1 MARRN
6 YPFFTDEDV
15 LDASEIA
22 PIDDVTAGTVTAS
35 KAVIVGTNKNID
47 TLVIADSGLKLG
59 SGAGTAV
66 TATAAELN
74 TLASVVAGTV
84 TASKALVVGANKN
97 LDTLSIADSGLKLGT
112 GAGTAVTATAAQL
125 NVLAGVTAGTG
136 LASKAIVL
144 DANGK
149 WTYGTTATPISSATA
164 SSEFFA
170 WRTACSATSG
180 NSYGTRFNHKITG
193 AGGSGAAIRGYGFAY
208 GVAAANVYGGEFTA
222 EENSTGGI
230 TGELAAIRAVA
241 SLQNTTETGTVQ
253 VLKLE
258 YDVKTGADAT
268 AVTNSF
274 ITVSNGGEGTGCN
287 ALLNIQVAKG
297 TNSATTLSSSNH
309 DAPTAD
315 TMVRIIINGTPHWL
329 LATTHAP
336 ADS

>member
-47 TLVIADSGLKLG
+47 TIVIADG
-59 SGAGTAV
+59 
-66 TATAAELN
+66 
-74 TLASVVAGTV
+74 
-84 TASKALVVGANKN
+84 
-97 LDTLSIADSGLKLGT
+97 GLKLGT
-112 GAGTAVTATAAQL
+112 GAGTAVTATAAEL
-125 NVLAGVTAGTG
+125 NYVDLTAGTG
-136 LASKAIVL
+136 AASKAIVL
-144 DANGK
+144 DANAK
-149 WTYGTTATPISSATA
+149 WGIGTTSVPITSATA

-180 NSYGTRFNHKITG
+180 NSYGTRFNHKVTG

-336 ADS
+336 AAS

>member
-1 MARRN
+1 MARKY

-15 LDASEIA
+15 LDATEVA
-22 PIDDVTAGTVTAS
+22 PLDDVTAGTVAAG
-35 KAVIVGTNKNID
+35 KAIIVGTNKNID
-47 TLVIADSGLKLG
+47 TLVIADG
-59 SGAGTAV
+59 
-66 TATAAELN
+66 
-74 TLASVVAGTV
+74 
-84 TASKALVVGANKN
+84 
-97 LDTLSIADSGLKLGT
+97 GLKLGT
-112 GAGTAVTATAAQL
+112 GAGTAVTATAAEL
-125 NVLAGVTAGTG
+125 NALDLTAGTG
-136 LASKAIVL
+136 AASKAIVL
-144 DANGK
+144 DANAK
-149 WTYGTTATPISSATA
+149 WGIGTTAAPITSSAA

-180 NSYGTRFNHKITG
+180 SSYGARFNHKITG

-222 EENSTGGI
+222 EENATGSI

-287 ALLNIQVAKG
+287 TLLNIQAAKG
-297 TNSATTLSSSNH
+297 TNSATSLSTSNH
-309 DAPTAD
+309 DTISAD
-315 TMVRIIINGTPHWL
+315 TYIRIIINNVPHWL

-336 ADS
+336 AAS